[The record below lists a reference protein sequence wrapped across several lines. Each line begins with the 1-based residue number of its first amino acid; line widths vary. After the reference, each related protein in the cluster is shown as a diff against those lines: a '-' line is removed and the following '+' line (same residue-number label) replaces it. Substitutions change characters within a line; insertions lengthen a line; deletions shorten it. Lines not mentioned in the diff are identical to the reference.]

1 MRQDSRIV
9 GQYNLHNPSNPHLF
23 VDVVPVGAD
32 AVVVGAQAHHHP
44 HGQVVQGPHG
54 LDDVAWVSGWVGGW
68 VGWVLRVEE
77 GRS

>member
-1 MRQDSRIV
+1 
-9 GQYNLHNPSNPHLF
+9 
-23 VDVVPVGAD
+23 
-32 AVVVGAQAHHHP
+32 
-44 HGQVVQGPHG
+44 VQGPHG